1 MVVWRLLDAAVRF
14 WLLAVGFLPPWRR
27 RRLDFQTLRPH
38 VLPVQRRAVAAGV
51 LAPAAARSSLVS
63 WNAHLAHGHT
73 WRLRRRLFAGLPYAA
88 DLP

>member
-27 RRLDFQTLRPH
+27 RRLDFQTPTPH
-38 VLPVQRRAVAAGV
+38 VHPVQRRALVAGE

-63 WNAHLAHGHT
+63 WNAHLAH
-73 WRLRRRLFAGLPYAA
+73 
-88 DLP
+88 